1 MLVLQQNVILP
12 DPLWILCGMHCILLK
27 NASTLEVYTFH
38 SRLYKHLKTFLLNS
52 RRFAWAI
59 YQNSICEPMV
69 LVLNQDL
76 VSWWHQT
83 EENKLRPYLSKL
95 KFYLWLSSI
104 EHLPIHLIQRLSK
117 LFLSCFKARKN
128 KYVQPTK
135 FEICSGFQIY
145 VAY

>member
-95 KFYLWLSSI
+95 KFYLWLWVPLNICQSI
-104 EHLPIHLIQRLSK
+104 
-117 LFLSCFKARKN
+117 LFSALAN
-128 KYVQPTK
+128 
-135 FEICSGFQIY
+135 CSFHVSRHVKTSMYNQQNLKSAQ
-145 VAY
+145 VSRSM